1 MVKELFDINKLVN
14 FVLVEVHSNK
24 KNQDYY
30 AIAIKVKNDIHI
42 IKFLTKNQ
50 ADVIIK

>member
-1 MVKELFDINKLVN
+1 MIKELCDINKLVN

>member
-1 MVKELFDINKLVN
+1 MFEELSDINKLVN

-24 KNQDYY
+24 KNKDYY
-30 AIAIKVKNDIHI
+30 AIAIKINNEIHI

>member
-1 MVKELFDINKLVN
+1 MFEELSDINKLVN

-24 KNQDYY
+24 KKQDYY
-30 AIAIKVKNDIHI
+30 AIAIKIKNDFHI

>member
-1 MVKELFDINKLVN
+1 MIKELSDINKLVN
-14 FVLVEVHSNK
+14 FVIVEVHSTK
-24 KNQDYY
+24 KNKDYY

-50 ADVIIK
+50 VDAIM